1 MLPEAPLEIAPD
13 GIQPARRKTGHAR
26 LDFIVSGAA
35 IVISLVSLFV
45 AYLNARN
52 EERMVAASSWPF
64 LVYTTDR
71 NSGAPRPA
79 TIKMRIENEG
89 VGPARLKSLI
99 VRYRGKPV
107 HGFVELLQ
115 VCCGLKRGIAPEK
128 LLELGLMEESQAVGI
143 YSPRE
148 GTTILQISR
157 RDPDLWDK
165 LAIARLHLDM
175 KACYCS
181 VLGECWL
188 SDLRSNTD
196 PVSVGRCDVTNPDN
210 YRE

>member
-1 MLPEAPLEIAPD
+1 MLPEAPLEIASD
-13 GIQPARRKTGHAR
+13 GIQPTRRKTGHAR

-35 IVISLVSLFV
+35 ILISLVSLLV

-71 NSGAPRPA
+71 NSNVGRVA
-79 TIKMRIENEG
+79 TIKMRIENDG
-89 VGPARLKSLI
+89 VGPARLKSLV
-99 VRYRGKPV
+99 VRYHGRPV

-115 VCCGLKRGIAPEK
+115 ACCGLKRGVAPET
-128 LLELGLMEESQAVGI
+128 LLRLGLMEESRPVGI

-148 GTTILQISR
+148 GATMLQMSR
-157 RDPDLWDK
+157 VDPALWDK
-165 LAIARLHLDM
+165 LAIARLHLNFQ
-175 KACYCS
+175 ACYCS
-181 VLGECWL
+181 VLGECWI

-196 PVSVGRCDVTNPDN
+196 PVPFGHCDVNNPDN
-210 YRE
+210 YGE